1 MSTDSDNTLRVHVN
15 IEISA
20 TTLKTIVANVKD
32 IVGRDADGVY
42 RVDTADMVSSMVTR
56 FLKENDFEA
65 YVQDIHNYDALGT
78 NH

>member
-1 MSTDSDNTLRVHVN
+1 MPTDSDNTLRVHVN

-20 TTLKTIVANVKD
+20 ITLKTIVANAKN

-65 YVQDIHNYDALGT
+65 YVQDVRNYDALET

>member
-1 MSTDSDNTLRVHVN
+1 MPTESDNTLCVHVN

-20 TTLKTIVANVKD
+20 ATLKTIVANSKN

-42 RVDTADMVSSMVTR
+42 RIDTADMVSSLVSQ

-65 YVQDIHNYDALGT
+65 YVQDLDNYNALKP